1 MQLLLLQSMPKLL
14 VNQKRNL
21 YFAMKTV
28 TVPFIMAIPGE
39 ETGIGVMEAEI
50 GDSNPPQP
58 KKGGNDMKGILNP
71 VDRDGNIARCRT
83 LDRKYHWQSECPY
96 DQKHQI
102 K

>member
-1 MQLLLLQSMPKLL
+1 MQLLLLQSVPKLL

-50 GDSNPPQP
+50 GDRATL
-58 KKGGNDMKGILNP
+58 LNQ
-71 VDRDGNIARCRT
+71 RREAMI
-83 LDRKYHWQSECPY
+83 
-96 DQKHQI
+96 
-102 K
+102 